1 MHHKVAERK
10 RERPQLPHASQ
21 NHGRRVPID
30 CGFGGR
36 IGAVTRT
43 RMWCCRDD
51 AAAGGPRCAVQL
63 PLANSE
69 CRERVDPRADYGYYV
84 SLYDSLR
91 QRITCSLRY
100 FHADGVVALEIH
112 RLFVLGRRRVR
123 YCLYERRMGS
133 DRRLDMVHWNEEA
146 MGRVTM
152 VLRDVIGA

>member
-1 MHHKVAERK
+1 
-10 RERPQLPHASQ
+10 
-21 NHGRRVPID
+21 
-30 CGFGGR
+30 
-36 IGAVTRT
+36 
-43 RMWCCRDD
+43 MWCCRHD

-123 YCLYERRMGS
+123 YCLYER
-133 DRRLDMVHWNEEA
+133 
-146 MGRVTM
+146 
-152 VLRDVIGA
+152 